1 MEDDITIKQCA
12 QPKDTIKIS
21 LATDHKVQSDT
32 GANAN
37 ITSDLSILEDIKWVE
52 PVFCKSAKKGA
63 SIEVHAIG
71 KYSIRGTPLKIN
83 MYYCPDAD
91 NTIVSPTAIVRQ
103 NISQF
108 IGYQKYL
115 RIDKSVGHIR
125 LIAREGHQDIHIPIY
140 AVNDLCCHH
149 HSHTIADPTKWQD
162 GPGTPTVNRLSDA
175 AKWELWHQRLVH
187 PGTRVMEQHYL
198 CSDGVP
204 QLRRNAFWRCPS
216 CMSGKLMTKL
226 SGKHKNLGSNDTS
239 GDRQQPGKPPLSTPL
254 KEQDEEDDDLEDY
267 LDDIHLP
274 DALLGQHFHIDFG
287 FVQGSEFKVPTEK
300 GKVPH

>member
-12 QPKDTIKIS
+12 QPKDTVKIS

-162 GPGTPTVNRLSDA
+162 PGWTRHSYSKSTIRCSKVGIVAPKTSTSR
-175 AKWELWHQRLVH
+175 HQ
-187 PGTRVMEQHYL
+187 G
-198 CSDGVP
+198 DGATLFM
-204 QLRRNAFWRCPS
+204 LRRCPAASQECVLAVSFLYVRQIDDKTFWQ
-216 CMSGKLMTKL
+216 T
-226 SGKHKNLGSNDTS
+226 
-239 GDRQQPGKPPLSTPL
+239 
-254 KEQDEEDDDLEDY
+254 
-267 LDDIHLP
+267 
-274 DALLGQHFHIDFG
+274 
-287 FVQGSEFKVPTEK
+287 
-300 GKVPH
+300 